1 MTAIVYAG
9 QTFHPLP
16 ACGATSS
23 VYQSADG
30 LLVLKMVQAYH
41 EYHVY
46 EREKAL
52 LQRLQ
57 AYAWCPR
64 LVRWHDKKKWL
75 LLEHC
80 GTPIHRADARAV
92 DWAGLRAQFD
102 VILAD
107 LASEQLAHN
116 DIKCDELLL
125 DAQGQL
131 RLCDFGWGSCRGSH
145 ALAPGMWDGDKPC
158 GIQPD
163 CDAIRRCWDSVAE
176 SRT

>member
-1 MTAIVYAG
+1 MTTIVYLG

-16 ACGATSS
+16 VCGATSS
-23 VYQSADG
+23 VYESEDG
-30 LLVLKMVQAYH
+30 RLVLKMVQNYQ

-46 EREKAL
+46 EREKML

-64 LVRWHDKKKWL
+64 LVQWDDEKKWL

-80 GTPIHRADARAV
+80 GTSLHRADARAV
-92 DWAGLRAQFD
+92 DRADLRAQFD
-102 VILAD
+102 AILAD
-107 LASEQLAHN
+107 LESEEVEHN

-125 DAQGQL
+125 DAQGKL

-145 ALAPGMWDGDKPC
+145 ALTPGMWDGDKPS

-163 CDAIRRCWDSVAE
+163 RDAITRCWDSFAE